1 METVSVPLS
10 LPVFKRLQ
18 SYVEPI
24 IDDQNTALTRI
35 FDHWDA
41 TAPARKTTV
50 TVPIGQSA
58 KMTHCRTSRSVLMPI
73 GLRIFAN
80 WNGQKLTAKVTEG
93 GIMCDGKLYDDP
105 SGAAKAAKLQRG
117 ASETTASTNGWTF
130 WNMDAPGA
138 EGKICSINR
147 FRGKK

>member
-18 SYVEPI
+18 TYVEPI
-24 IDDQNTALTRI
+24 IDDQNSALTRI

-41 TAPARKTTV
+41 TAAAKKAAPAAVVPSAAKTHF
-50 TVPIGQSA
+50 
-58 KMTHCRTSRSVLMPI
+58 KTSRGVMLPV
-73 GLRIFAN
+73 GLNMFAS
-80 WNGQKLTAKVTEG
+80 WLDHSFRAVVKET
-93 GIMCDGKLYDDP
+93 GIECNGKLYDDP
-105 SGAAKAAKLQRG
+105 SGAAKAMKLACG

-130 WNMDAPGA
+130 WMMDSPNTK
-138 EGKICSINR
+138 GKIRAINY